1 MPIPNYQQAMIP
13 VLHALADGKP
23 RHRREITEAVADVC
37 NLTASER
44 QVMLPSGNS
53 TIILSRVGWALSYMK
68 HARLVEAPKRGV
80 YQITDRGRQALTERP
95 EGIDLNYLGR
105 FEEFREFYSK
115 YREAASSRR
124 PPDDPSVAETP
135 SVPDESPE
143 EALEA
148 AYARLRA
155 TLEADLIDAV
165 KAASPTFFETLV
177 IDLLVRMGY
186 GGSRPEAARAVGKS
200 RDDGID
206 GVIHED
212 RLGLDVIYV
221 QAKRWE
227 GSVGRP
233 EVQKF
238 AGALQGHRATKG
250 IFLTTSSFTR
260 DAEEYA
266 QRIDSRIVL
275 IDGSR
280 LATLMVDFDVGV
292 ASRASYTVKQMDS
305 DYFEEQ

>member
-13 VLHALADGKP
+13 VLRALADGKP

-44 QVMLPSGNS
+44 QEMLPSGNS

-68 HARLVEAPKRGV
+68 QARLIEAAKRGI
-80 YQITDRGRQALTERP
+80 YQITERGRQTLKERP
-95 EGIDLNYLGR
+95 EGIDLNYLDR

-115 YREAASSRR
+115 YRVAASSRR
-124 PPDDPSVAETP
+124 VPDDPSAVTTSTANE
-135 SVPDESPE
+135 ESPE

-155 TLEADLIDAV
+155 SLEADLIDAV
-165 KAASPTFFETLV
+165 KAASPSFFETLV

-238 AGALQGHRATKG
+238 AGALQGHRAKKG

-305 DYFEEQ
+305 DYFEEP